1 LENTALCKLIAPYRD
16 SKITKINVRGLGM
29 FIHQRLAYRAMKVSA
44 MAKLNLPP
52 CPMPQKKYM
61 NVIARRY
68 AQDPANCPNFF
79 LDATLAAPF
88 NKLSSALDGAATI
101 V

>member
-1 LENTALCKLIAPYRD
+1 
-16 SKITKINVRGLGM
+16 
-29 FIHQRLAYRAMKVSA
+29 MKVSA

-68 AQDPANCPNFF
+68 AQDPANHLNF

-88 NKLSSALDGAATI
+88 NKLSSALAGAATI

>member
-1 LENTALCKLIAPYRD
+1 
-16 SKITKINVRGLGM
+16 
-29 FIHQRLAYRAMKVSA
+29 
-44 MAKLNLPP
+44 
-52 CPMPQKKYM
+52 MPQKKYM

-68 AQDPANCPNFF
+68 AQDPANHLDFF